1 MTKIN
6 NSKKRILFIC
16 SNSNEA
22 GAPRHV
28 ETLIRNI
35 TDGYECGVLF
45 GGDGPVARRL
55 KDDGFTVFFDP
66 NLKSEI
72 DIVGDMKSLFHIYRV
87 IRDFKPDF
95 IHCHS
100 SKAGLLG
107 RLVARLL
114 NISVIYSVHGWGWR
128 GYGAIKRS
136 VIWMSEWL
144 TSFFS
149 KAHYIFVSEYVRQHA
164 IKAHLGQAVKFGKV
178 VHNGIEDAFADSCNQ
193 EKELG
198 TGILMPARVSSAK
211 DHKSLLAA
219 YEMSS
224 TSEALILCGEGT
236 QTKAFQEMAKIY
248 APKKFHNIKFLG
260 ERQDVSD
267 LLSQVRIMVL
277 CSHFEALPIS
287 IIEAMSAGK
296 AVVATKVGGV
306 PELIADGQDGYL
318 YDPENVRMLARCLD
332 KLTDDQLCKRLGKQA
347 RRSYLAKFSLQ
358 KMIADIMN
366 IYDTSFK
373 R

>member
-1 MTKIN
+1 MTKTS
-6 NSKKRILFIC
+6 NSKKRILFLC
-16 SNSNEA
+16 SNSGEA

-28 ETLIRNI
+28 ETLIRNV
-35 TDGYECGVLF
+35 TDDYECGALF

-55 KDDGFTVFFDP
+55 KDDGFTIFFDP

-72 DIVGDMKSLFHIYRV
+72 DIIGDMKSLFYLYGV
-87 IRDFKPDF
+87 MKDFKPDL

-107 RLVARLL
+107 RLVAWLL
-114 NISVIYSVHGWGWR
+114 NIPVIYSVHGWGWR

-136 VIWMSEWL
+136 VIWVSEWF

-149 KAHYIFVSEYVRQHA
+149 KAHYIFVSDYVRQHA
-164 IKAHLGQAVKFGKV
+164 IKAHLGQTVKFGKV
-178 VHNGIEDAFADSCNQ
+178 VYNGIEDVFGNSFNQ

-198 TGILMPARVSSAK
+198 SGILMPARVSSAK

-219 YEMSS
+219 FEMSR
-224 TSEALILCGEGT
+224 TSEALLLCGEGT
-236 QTKAFQEMAKIY
+236 QTKAFQEMAKLY
-248 APKKFHNIKFLG
+248 APTKFHNITFLG
-260 ERQDVSD
+260 ERQDVFD
-267 LLSQVRIMVL
+267 LLSHVRIMVL

-287 IIEAMSAGK
+287 LIEAMSAGK

-306 PELIADGQDGYL
+306 PELITDGQDGYL
-318 YDPENVRMLARCLD
+318 YDHQNVAMLAQCLD
-332 KLTDDQLCKRLGKQA
+332 KLTDDHLCKKLGKQA
-347 RRSYLAKFSLQ
+347 RKSYLAKFSLQ
-358 KMIADIMN
+358 KMIADIVD